1 MRCCLEDAQELFDKM
16 PEKGCLPNEFSFGI
30 LVRGYCRVGLANKG
44 LELLDEIEVLGFC
57 LTISSLCEEGKLD
70 GLFPD
75 VVTFNAR
82 ISALCSAGKV
92 LEASRI
98 FRDMQIDE
106 ALGLPRPNVITYNL
120 MFEGFCKQGMLV
132 EAKALVE
139 SMEKNGDLMNLDSYN
154 IWFLGLLRNSKLVE
168 AQLVLKDMVD
178 KCVEPNI
185 YSYNIVMDGLCKNE
199 MLSDARMVMG
209 FIVRSGLS
217 PDTVTYSTLLH
228 GYCRKGKLSKANAIL
243 NEMIRNGCGKILEA
257 EELLQKMNEKGYG
270 VDAVT
275 CNIVIDGL
283 CKSGKLDKAMEIAH
297 EVWTRGSAALGNLG
311 NSFIGLVDNVSRSM
325 RCIPDT
331 GKIDEAKKK
340 FREMMGSKNQIF
352 EIYGLVDE
360 MKERGIIS
368 NDTTSIL
375 DDMLQMGI
383 NSNISTFRMFVE
395 AFCKG
400 SDFGIAKELFE
411 ISLYM

>member
-1 MRCCLEDAQELFDKM
+1 M

-44 LELLDEIEVLGFC
+44 LELLDEMEVLGFC
-57 LTISSLCEEGKLD
+57 LTEKTGDVEKLVERMRED

-139 SMEKNGDLMNLDSYN
+139 SMEKNGDLMNLNSYN

-185 YSYNIVMDGLCKNE
+185 YS
-199 MLSDARMVMG
+199 MVMG

-243 NEMIRNGCGKILEA
+243 NEMIRNGCVP
-257 EELLQKMNEKGYG
+257 NTYTCYG

-340 FREMMGSKNQIF
+340 FREMMGKNLQPDSKNQIF

-411 ISLYM
+411 ISLYMVTKSLHTFS

>member
-1 MRCCLEDAQELFDKM
+1 
-16 PEKGCLPNEFSFGI
+16 
-30 LVRGYCRVGLANKG
+30 
-44 LELLDEIEVLGFC
+44 
-57 LTISSLCEEGKLD
+57 
-70 GLFPD
+70 
-75 VVTFNAR
+75 
-82 ISALCSAGKV
+82 
-92 LEASRI
+92 
-98 FRDMQIDE
+98 
-106 ALGLPRPNVITYNL
+106 
-120 MFEGFCKQGMLV
+120 MLV
-132 EAKALVE
+132 EAKALDE

-154 IWFLGLLRNSKLVE
+154 IWLLGLLRNSKLVE

-178 KCVEPNI
+178 KGVEPNI

-209 FIVRSGLS
+209 FIIRSGIS

-228 GYCRKGKLSKANAIL
+228 GYCRKGKLSEANDIL
-243 NEMIRNGCGKILEA
+243 NEMMRN

-270 VDAVT
+270 VDTVT
-275 CNIVIDGL
+275 YNIVIDGL

-297 EVWTRGSAALGNLG
+297 EMWTRGSAALGNLG
-311 NSFIGLVDNVSRSM
+311 NSFIGLVDDVSRSM
-325 RCIPDT
+325 RCIPDK
-331 GKIDEAKKK
+331 GKISSAFQSVQTYNSLILDL
-340 FREMMGSKNQIF
+340 GSKNQIF

-360 MKERGIIS
+360 MRERGIIP

-383 NSNISTFRMFVE
+383 NSNISTFRMLVE

-411 ISLYM
+411 ISLYVVTKSLHTVSSTLTEVGKKESGKAGVEERMRFSAEFGCQI

>member
-1 MRCCLEDAQELFDKM
+1 M

-44 LELLDEIEVLGFC
+44 LELLDEMEVLGFC
-57 LTISSLCEEGKLD
+57 LTELKTSDVEKLVERMRED

-209 FIVRSGLS
+209 FIVKSGLS

-325 RCIPDT
+325 RCILDT

-340 FREMMGSKNQIF
+340 FREMMGKNLQPDSLCKNGKIQ
-352 EIYGLVDE
+352 
-360 MKERGIIS
+360 
-368 NDTTSIL
+368 DTTSIL

-400 SDFGIAKELFE
+400 SDFGVAKELFE
-411 ISLYM
+411 ISLYMVTKSLHTFS